1 MSYPSDASGRAGM
14 SAADEPEPGG
24 RPRVDPSI
32 DGPLD
37 RPTAL
42 ALLDR
47 ADDLLDA
54 GELDDALRHY
64 QRVVGYD
71 EPSIT
76 AAALLGIGTVYYRAD
91 HEDEAVESWKAVLA
105 LPETPGTYLA
115 LRQLAAAYVRHGRLV
130 DALEAYRQADRR
142 APAQDRA
149 EIAARLGWLTKETGD
164 AGGARRYFARSR
176 GADRAPLLTYGLIAV
191 TSVVSVLAFLPDWSF
206 LFDAFQLDKVAV
218 AHGEYWR
225 LLTSTLLH
233 GGWLHLLFNMYAL
246 YFGGALVERI
256 YGGRLMLLMY
266 VVTGI
271 AASTASFVFG
281 SDVPSIGASGA
292 IFGMFGVLVATARA
306 HNPIVDR
313 RSQAILGQIGVLIV
327 INLVIGFVV
336 PGIDYFA
343 HIGGLV
349 AGLWLGLVIVPG
361 RVPTLSSLWQ
371 RPAGATDQ
379 GFGPGALQVLG
390 VMALVAVIVAGL
402 MIGTEARRGVGGA
415 GSSTTAGETVAALTA
430 ATGARS

>member
-1 MSYPSDASGRAGM
+1 M
-14 SAADEPEPGG
+14 PEPNDAAGFDPLG
-24 RPRVDPSI
+24 AGERARPAVDPSVE
-32 DGPLD
+32 GPLD
-37 RPTAL
+37 RATAL

-47 ADDLLDA
+47 ADDLLDS
-54 GELDDALRHY
+54 GDLEDALRHY
-64 QRVVGYD
+64 QRVVGHD

-91 HEDEAVESWKAVLA
+91 HEDEAMETWKAVLR

-115 LRQLAAAYVRHGRLV
+115 WRQLAAAYVRQNRLL
-130 DALEAYRQADRR
+130 DALDAYRQADRR
-142 APAQDRA
+142 APAQDRP

-164 AGGARRYFARSR
+164 SGAARRYFARSR
-176 GADRAPLLTYGLIAV
+176 GVDRAPVVTYGLIAI
-191 TSVVSVLAFLPDWSF
+191 TSVVSILAFVPDWSF
-206 LFDAFQLDKVAV
+206 LFDALQLDKAAV

-225 LLTSTLLH
+225 LLTATLLH

-271 AASTASFVFG
+271 AASTASFALG
-281 SDVPSIGASGA
+281 GEVPSVGASGA
-292 IFGMFGVLVATARA
+292 IFGMFGVLVAAARA

-349 AGLWLGLVIVPG
+349 AGIWLGFVIVPG

-371 RPAGATDQ
+371 RPSGGAEQ
-379 GFGPGALQVLG
+379 GFGTGALQVLG
-390 VMALVAVIVAGL
+390 VLALVAVIVAGL
-402 MIGTEARRGVGGA
+402 MIGTQERRSTGGA
-415 GSSTTAGETVAALTA
+415 SGSPEVASISDRV
-430 ATGARS
+430 G

>member
-1 MSYPSDASGRAGM
+1 
-14 SAADEPEPGG
+14 
-24 RPRVDPSI
+24 
-32 DGPLD
+32 
-37 RPTAL
+37 
-42 ALLDR
+42 
-47 ADDLLDA
+47 
-54 GELDDALRHY
+54 
-64 QRVVGYD
+64 
-71 EPSIT
+71 
-76 AAALLGIGTVYYRAD
+76 
-91 HEDEAVESWKAVLA
+91 

-115 LRQLAAAYVRHGRLV
+115 WRQLAAAYVRQGRLPE
-130 DALEAYRQADRR
+130 ALEAYRQADRR
-142 APAQDRA
+142 APAEDRA

-176 GADRAPLLTYGLIAV
+176 GADRLPAVTYGLIAI
-191 TSVVSVLAFLPDWSF
+191 TSIVSILAFLPDWTF
-206 LFDAFQLDKVAV
+206 LFDAFQLDKAAV

-225 LLTSTLLH
+225 LLSSTLLH
-233 GGWLHLLFNMYAL
+233 AGWIHLLFNMYAL

-281 SDVPSIGASGA
+281 SDIPSIGASGA
-292 IFGMFGVLVATARA
+292 IFGMFGVLVAAARA

-327 INLVIGFVV
+327 INLFIGFVV

-349 AGLWLGLVIVPG
+349 AGLWLGLIIVPG

-371 RPAGATDQ
+371 RPAGAPDT
-379 GFGPGALQVLG
+379 GIGSGVLQVLG
-390 VMALVAVIVAGL
+390 VLALLALIVAGL
-402 MIGTEARRGVGGA
+402 MIGTQERRGGAA
-415 GSSTTAGETVAALTA
+415 GSSTTAGETVAVVAVS
-430 ATGARS
+430 GDVRS